1 MRRRLL
7 ITYLALIGGLVLA
20 LALPLGLAYAQ
31 KRTSELLLDRRAD
44 ATRMAELTDQA
55 VRAGDTSVLAADVRR
70 YAALYGATVEVRD
83 NTRTVL
89 ISAGT
94 AAPGADAATATRRAL
109 TGRTTEQLPLVTPFG
124 PRRVVVAEPAGRDAQ
139 VAGTVLLA
147 APTSAARRDIA
158 VVWCALAAA
167 AAVAFTVAAVA
178 ARRLTRW
185 TLRPVAELDAATEAI
200 AAGRLTA
207 RTTATGPG
215 PSELRRLEVRFNAM
229 ADAVAAALDRQRA
242 FVADASHELRTP
254 LAVLSLR
261 LENLHPHLGTAGTG
275 EYERAM
281 EEMDRLGALLDD
293 LLALAR
299 IEAGTPAV
307 AEPIDLV
314 AELHPRLAAWTE
326 VAPAREV
333 TLRTELP
340 SRLVATCPP
349 ETAGRIADIA
359 IDNAIKFAPAGG
371 TVTVELSAVEGSAV
385 LRVTDDGPGL
395 DPEELA
401 AARNRFW
408 RSPRHGNV
416 EGSGLGLAIADEL
429 ARAANGTL
437 TLHPAAPHGLTV
449 ELRLSLAEQT

>member
-7 ITYLALIGGLVLA
+7 ITYLALIGGLLLA
-20 LALPLGLAYAQ
+20 LAVPLGLAYAQ
-31 KRTSELLLDRRAD
+31 QRTGELLLDRRAD

-55 VRAGDTSVLAADVRR
+55 VREGDTSVLAAEVRH
-70 YAALYGATVEVRD
+70 YASLYGTTVEVRD
-83 NTRTVL
+83 NTRAML
-89 ISAGT
+89 IRAGV
-94 AAPGADAATATRRAL
+94 AAPGTDAGTATRRAL
-109 TGRTTEQLPLVTPFG
+109 AGRTTEQLPLVTPFG

-139 VAGTVLLA
+139 VVGTVLLA
-147 APTSAARRDIA
+147 APTAAARRDIA
-158 VVWCALAAA
+158 AVWSALAAA
-167 AAVAFTVAAVA
+167 AALAFTIAAVA

-185 TLRPVAELDAATEAI
+185 ALRPVAELDAATEAI
-200 AAGRLTA
+200 AAGRMTA
-207 RTTATGPG
+207 RTAATGPG

-229 ADAVAAALDRQRA
+229 ADAVAAALERQRA

-261 LENLHPHLGTAGTG
+261 LENLHPHLGTAGTE

-299 IEAGTPAV
+299 VEAGTPAV
-307 AEPIDLV
+307 AEPVDLV
-314 AELHPRLAAWTE
+314 AELRPRLAAWEE
-326 VAPAREV
+326 VASARDV
-333 TLRTELP
+333 TLRAELP
-340 SRLVATCPP
+340 SQLVATCPP

-359 IDNAIKFAPAGG
+359 IDNAIKFAPGG
-371 TVTVELSAVEGSAV
+371 GVVTVGLSADGESTV

-429 ARAANGTL
+429 ARSANGGL
-437 TLHPAAPHGLTV
+437 ALLPADPHGLTV
-449 ELRLSLAEQT
+449 ELRLPLADEQ